1 MEAYTDANQQNAT
14 WARITAPAVLNAWMM
29 PCPTSRSTRNSVQSV
44 SASSWMNGA
53 GNAEINAIRGVRG
66 RRTMR
71 SAQRRRSRGGSGRAD
86 RERRGWDAH
95 GHRDRRRGH
104 ERDDPPT
111 GSRGSEPSSR
121 RMESPAVV
129 MGTSGP
135 IGPPARG
142 GGKHGAGRIGPRE
155 PTGHRYH
162 WTLPGNG
169 QSGKY
174 RT

>member
-1 MEAYTDANQQNAT
+1 HLKITAVRIAMAAYTDANQQNAT
-14 WARITAPAVLNAWMM
+14 WARITARAVLNPWMM

-53 GNAEINAIRGVRG
+53 GNAEMNAIRGVRG

-104 ERDDPPT
+104 EREDPPT
-111 GSRGSEPSSR
+111 GSGGSEPSSR
-121 RMESPAVV
+121 GMESPAAV
-129 MGTSGP
+129 MGTTEP
-135 IGPPARG
+135 IDPPAPSAG
-142 GGKHGAGRIGPRE
+142 NPGAGHMGP
-155 PTGHRYH
+155 
-162 WTLPGNG
+162 
-169 QSGKY
+169 
-174 RT
+174 